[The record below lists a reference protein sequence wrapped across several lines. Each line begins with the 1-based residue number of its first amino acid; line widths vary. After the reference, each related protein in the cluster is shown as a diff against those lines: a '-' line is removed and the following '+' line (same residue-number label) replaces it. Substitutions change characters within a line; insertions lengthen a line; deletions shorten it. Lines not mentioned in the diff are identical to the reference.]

1 MKVHWVGLHALS
13 TTPPPC
19 SVYVT
24 QTDDMLS
31 AASFTGSFPVKCARA
46 VYCQHARKH
55 APVACPRV
63 NVSLTANVLPTRS
76 VSPPRGLSGSNGT
89 RHPPLPNALFSQTE
103 LLCARGHANRSSV
116 ADEENLK
123 IYFFFNFKW
132 YLLIKPRVMAAD
144 ICFVV

>member
-1 MKVHWVGLHALS
+1 MKGLHALR

-63 NVSLTANVLPTRS
+63 NVVLTANVLPTRS
-76 VSPPRGLSGSNGT
+76 DPFRPVPSLRRGVCRVLTARDTHRSRT
-89 RHPPLPNALFSQTE
+89 HFFSQTE

-123 IYFFFNFKW
+123 IFFFFTLNDT
-132 YLLIKPRVMAAD
+132 Y
-144 ICFVV
+144 